1 MSELVYLH
9 AVTVLKTDP
18 TYRTGNWDG
27 ALGVPQLMA
36 PQSPAVPVLFI
47 TKCTFKENGG
57 MSGLVFAQIC
67 MLTFISAICTNHCS
81 VPLFKCIT
89 VFGR

>member
-1 MSELVYLH
+1 MFELMYLH
-9 AVTVLKTDP
+9 AVIVLKTDP
-18 TYRTGNWDG
+18 TYRAGNWDG

-57 MSGLVFAQIC
+57 MSGLVFPQ
-67 MLTFISAICTNHCS
+67 MSLFSELFVTFPT
-81 VPLFKCIT
+81 FE
-89 VFGR
+89 